1 MYGKCI
7 IEWVLIKEKK
17 NLKKCKKWKDYTE
30 IHCVTLNTRSPF
42 HRRSADYSQFYSDGI
57 VGNFL
62 RWILASTF
70 RNESASK
77 LFLGF
82 LIYSYPS
89 LFR

>member
-17 NLKKCKKWKDYTE
+17 TLKKCKKCKDYTE

-57 VGNFL
+57 GNFL
-62 RWILASTF
+62 RWIFGLYFPQWGGIEGFF
-70 RNESASK
+70 RLLN
-77 LFLGF
+77 LQLPFT
-82 LIYSYPS
+82 I
-89 LFR
+89 R